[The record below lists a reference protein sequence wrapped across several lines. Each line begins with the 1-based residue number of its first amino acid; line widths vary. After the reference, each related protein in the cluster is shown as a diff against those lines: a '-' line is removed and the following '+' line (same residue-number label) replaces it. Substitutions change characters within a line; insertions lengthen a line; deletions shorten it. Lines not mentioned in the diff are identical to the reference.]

1 MKLYKT
7 EALVLRSR
15 DCGRG
20 DKLLILYSRELG
32 KIKVM
37 AHGAARPSSRK
48 RGAVQLFTRAN
59 FLIRRG
65 REMDS
70 VSQCEGVEMFSYL
83 REDLEKISG
92 PGDFTH
98 SFVHLLHRPVQQ
110 FRQACSYG
118 VHFIFF
124 VYFALWAPEV

>member
-83 REDLEKISG
+83 REDLEKISYASYLFELV
-92 PGDFTH
+92 DVFTPEGEA
-98 SFVHLLHRPVQQ
+98 SDP
-110 FRQACSYG
+110 
-118 VHFIFF
+118 FICF
-124 VYFALWAPEV
+124 Y

>member
-1 MKLYKT
+1 VSSP
-7 EALVLRSR
+7 ESVIDINVSQV
-15 DCGRG
+15 CQHF
-20 DKLLILYSRELG
+20 G
-32 KIKVM
+32 KILVVLLFLRIK
-37 AHGAARPSSRK
+37 AHIL
-48 RGAVQLFTRAN
+48 Q
-59 FLIRRG
+59 
-65 REMDS
+65 
-70 VSQCEGVEMFSYL
+70 
-83 REDLEKISG
+83 EDYIPALHLLNSG